1 MFKQFFINRYFN
13 KITTEEFFR
22 NDDEAVIGKAKDV
35 IEQLKSYTEDLK
47 KKEDEFDLEE
57 LNIWI
62 TENEDLINNIEQKY
76 HNKNDVI
83 GIYYHPMAGTFLL
96 QDKDELYE
104 ELKEYYK
111 EMKEEEKNI

>member
-22 NDDEAVIGKAKDV
+22 NDEEAVIGKAKDV

-47 KKEDEFDLEE
+47 IKEDEFDLEE
-57 LNIWI
+57 LNTWI
-62 TENEDLINNIEQKY
+62 TENDDLINKIEQKY
-76 HNKNDVI
+76 HNRNDVI
-83 GIYYHPMAGTFLL
+83 GIYYHPIAGTFLL

-111 EMKEEEKNI
+111 EMKEEKNI